1 MNDEATMSQTSKH
14 EYLERMKW
22 RYQQRGREGR
32 SRLLDEL
39 EEICGY
45 DRKYAIKL
53 MNGSLP
59 PPRGRRGR
67 GPVYGAAELA
77 VIKPIWRAAH
87 QPCGKLLQPML
98 PLWLPHWE
106 ADHGPLEPGLKAR
119 LERISA
125 STLDRLLAPSKAA
138 EQRRRQSG
146 TRPGTWLKTQIPIR
160 TDHAEV
166 DRPGYLEAD
175 TVAHCGSSLSGDF
188 VGTLDLTDVHTQWTE
203 CRAVWNKGRHGIVAQ
218 IRNIEQQ
225 LPFPLRGFD
234 SDNGSEFL
242 NWHLVSYLQERGEQ
256 PAVAFTRSRP
266 YHKNDNARV
275 EQKNWTHARSWVGYE
290 RLDQPECV
298 AALNAAYLAW
308 CALKNYFVP
317 VMKLESKRREG
328 GRYRKRYDRPRTPV
342 QRVLE
347 GEGLAPEARAALE
360 ARQTQLNPFAL
371 RRQAERHLRRAF
383 RWGHAA
389 AAETKAEPGMGDS
402 TTAGFA
408 KAEPASVP
416 SPIPEEAEGLIAP
429 IYR

>member
-1 MNDEATMSQTSKH
+1 MSQTSKH

-32 SRLLDEL
+32 SRLLDER

-77 VIKPIWRAAH
+77 VIKPIWLAAH

-160 TDHAEV
+160 TDHAEI

-175 TVAHCGSSLSGDF
+175 PVAPCGGSLSGDF
-188 VGTLDLTDVHTQWTE
+188 VGTLDLTEVPTQWTE
-203 CRAVWNKGRHGIVAQ
+203 CRAVWNNGQHGMVAP
-218 IRNIEQQ
+218 IRNIDQP
-225 LPFPLRGFD
+225 LPFPSAEMRGI
-234 SDNGSEFL
+234 GAGC
-242 NWHLVSYLQERGEQ
+242 Q
-256 PAVAFTRSRP
+256 
-266 YHKNDNARV
+266 
-275 EQKNWTHARSWVGYE
+275 
-290 RLDQPECV
+290 
-298 AALNAAYLAW
+298 
-308 CALKNYFVP
+308 
-317 VMKLESKRREG
+317 
-328 GRYRKRYDRPRTPV
+328 
-342 QRVLE
+342 
-347 GEGLAPEARAALE
+347 AALE
-360 ARQTQLNPFAL
+360 A
-371 RRQAERHLRRAF
+371 
-383 RWGHAA
+383 
-389 AAETKAEPGMGDS
+389 
-402 TTAGFA
+402 
-408 KAEPASVP
+408 
-416 SPIPEEAEGLIAP
+416 
-429 IYR
+429 